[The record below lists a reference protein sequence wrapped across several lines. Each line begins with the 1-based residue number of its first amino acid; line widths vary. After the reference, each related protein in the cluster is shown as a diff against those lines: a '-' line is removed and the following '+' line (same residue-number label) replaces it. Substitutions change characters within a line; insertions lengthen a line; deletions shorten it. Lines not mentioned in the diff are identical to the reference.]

1 MRMHRRVNVEACTN
15 VVSSILLCWCAA
27 WIALAAL
34 GYQPTAAKSFFMGV
48 MFTALTLASSYVM
61 RRIFRR
67 LEDRGRHAKTG
78 CTFQWHPALTARK
91 KEAENRAGDLVDDR
105 AS

>member
-1 MRMHRRVNVEACTN
+1 MPRRINAEACTN

-27 WIALAAL
+27 WLALTAL
-34 GYQPTAAKSFFMGV
+34 GYETTVLDTLYISLVFV
-48 MFTALTLASSYVM
+48 ALSLASSCVM
-61 RRIFRR
+61 RRIFSL
-67 LEDRGRHAKTG
+67 LEDRERHARTG
-78 CTFQWHPALTARK
+78 CTFEWHPALTARK